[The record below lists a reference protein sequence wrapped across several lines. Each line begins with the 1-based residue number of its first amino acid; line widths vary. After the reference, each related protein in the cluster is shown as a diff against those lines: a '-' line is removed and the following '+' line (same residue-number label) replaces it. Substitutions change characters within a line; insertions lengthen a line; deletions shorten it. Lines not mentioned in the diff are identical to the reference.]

1 MPSNPENEQRRMI
14 MNNLQRI
21 ALTVV
26 LGLALSP
33 AAFADRAA
41 EEKAEAAS
49 IASVPGA
56 SIRILSPAD
65 GAHLDAGEE
74 YPLDYEVK
82 VGKGGDHFHVWV
94 DGKRGPGI
102 HDTGGKYTL
111 PKLAA
116 GEHIIAIRIVDKD
129 HVATGP
135 EKSIRVIADADDKK

>member
-1 MPSNPENEQRRMI
+1 MKD
-14 MNNLQRI
+14 LQRTI
-21 ALTVV
+21 LAAL
-26 LGLALSP
+26 LGLTLSP

-41 EEKAEAAS
+41 EQKAEAAS

-56 SIRILSPAD
+56 AIKILTPAD
-65 GAHLDAGEE
+65 GAHIDAGEE
-74 YPLDYEVK
+74 YPLNYEVK

-102 HDTGGKYTL
+102 HDTAGKYTL

>member
-1 MPSNPENEQRRMI
+1 MKD
-14 MNNLQRI
+14 LQRTI
-21 ALTVV
+21 LAAL

-41 EEKAEAAS
+41 EQKAEAAS

-56 SIRILSPAD
+56 AIKILAPTD
-65 GAHLDAGEE
+65 GAHVDAGEE

-102 HDTGGKYTL
+102 HDTSGKYTL